1 LSDLTGLFGL
11 VHPVLIN
18 ISLVVLD
25 ELQKTESSSGPFVE
39 PNQPCIKPE
48 METYVKGE
56 KHFNLPRKKPN
67 VLPPKE

>member
-1 LSDLTGLFGL
+1 

-25 ELQKTESSSGPFVE
+25 EQ
-39 PNQPCIKPE
+39 QIKLDSKSK
-48 METYVKGE
+48 METYVKGG
-56 KHFNLPRKKPN
+56 KHFYLLGKKPN